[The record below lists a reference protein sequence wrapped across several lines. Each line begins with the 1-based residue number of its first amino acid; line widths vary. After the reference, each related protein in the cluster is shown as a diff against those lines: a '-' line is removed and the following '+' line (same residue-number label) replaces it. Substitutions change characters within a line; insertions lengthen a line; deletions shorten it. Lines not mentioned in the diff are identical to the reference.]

1 MPWKKPSKPDA
12 AALAEEPER
21 QIPRTAVA
29 RYQEAAVYLL
39 AFGTLALV
47 LTTSQ
52 LSAWAAYACV
62 LVVAARMLG
71 LRLSTNAGC
80 VFLVLVAGG
89 APLYWFF
96 YRSLDLFSLKDFLLC
111 VLMVFL
117 LSARTGRDFATVS
130 VYCIWIMMAS
140 LFPSS
145 GPVQWFLLA
154 ALFAAFLLVQSLNEI
169 RRCGEQNLISPVG
182 ETNGKGLDGKGL
194 DGMRLLRPLV
204 GFSLILLLAVAS
216 LSAAL
221 YLVFPRNALSAL
233 NFSFQPLRRLVGFSN
248 SVRLGQIGEIQDDRT
263 PAFRVRFLS
272 GQAPPILRWRGAA
285 LADFSGTA
293 WTNNREVWSEFSLDN
308 RINLASDEQRRLPG
322 PRLFFE
328 VQTLAAMDRVLFST
342 GVPEYVFLPTG
353 RLRSN
358 KDGALRQIS
367 LENTLPAYSLSA
379 FTGGAYQAH
388 PRSSDLNS
396 TLPAER
402 RERYLRLP
410 PLSPKVR
417 DFASL
422 LVAPGTDPFSAA
434 TILESHLRNN
444 FSYSMKSDISGTEPL
459 SDFLFITQSGH
470 CEYFAS
476 ALAVMLR
483 TINIPSRVVTG
494 FYGRLP
500 EPIGDWHVIRSS
512 HAHSWVEAYINGR
525 GWIVFDPTPP
535 SPAAGRESEL
545 AKWLHRMQDRML
557 LMGEDWFGGN
567 TGTLRPKL
575 PKPSLPEFR
584 GNPRDFALPAAVF
597 GLYLLYRYWPR
608 RRPKALEAT
617 QLYQRY
623 LRAAHIAPAPGQTA
637 REIARRLAA
646 KPLSEEILA
655 SYEAARFSPQPAAI
669 EELKRLVAQFEKQVV

>member
-1 MPWKKPSKPDA
+1 MPWKKPSKPAA

-21 QIPRTAVA
+21 QIPRTAIA

-39 AFGTLALV
+39 VFGTLALV

-52 LSAWAAYACV
+52 LSDWAAYACV

-145 GPVQWFLLA
+145 GPIQWFLLA
-154 ALFAAFLLVQSLNEI
+154 ALFAGFLLVQCLNEI
-169 RRCGEQNLISPVG
+169 RRCREQNLASPGG
-182 ETNGKGLDGKGL
+182 ESNGKGLDGL
-194 DGMRLLRPLV
+194 PLLRPLV
-204 GFSLILLLAVAS
+204 GFSLILLLAIGS
-216 LSAAL
+216 LSLVL
-221 YLVFPRNALSAL
+221 YVAFPRNALSAL
-233 NFSFQPLRRLVGFSN
+233 NFSFQPLRRLIGFSN

-308 RINLASDEQRRLPG
+308 RVNLASDEQRRLPG

-328 VQTLAAMDRVLFST
+328 VQTLASMDRVLFST
-342 GVPEYVFLPTG
+342 GIPEYVFLPTG
-353 RLRSN
+353 RLRTN
-358 KDGALRQIS
+358 GDGALRQIS
-367 LENTLPAYSLSA
+367 LENTLPNYSLSA
-379 FTGGAYQAH
+379 FTGGAYETH

-396 TLPAER
+396 VLTAER
-402 RERYLRLP
+402 RARYLRLP
-410 PLSPKVR
+410 PLSSKVR

-422 LVAPGTDPFSAA
+422 LVAPGTDPFNAA
-434 TILESHLRNN
+434 VILESHLRNN
-444 FSYSMKSDISGTEPL
+444 FSYSMKSEISGSEPL

-483 TINIPSRVVTG
+483 SIGVPSRVVTG

-535 SPAAGRESEL
+535 SPEAGRESDL

-567 TGTLRPKL
+567 TGALRPKL
-575 PKPSLPEFR
+575 PKPSLPEFK
-584 GNPRDFALPAAVF
+584 GNPSDFAIPAALL
-597 GLYLLYRYWPR
+597 GLYALYRYGHRYWPR

-623 LRAAHIAPAPGQTA
+623 LRAARIAPAPGQTA
-637 REIARRLAA
+637 REIARQLAA
-646 KPLSEEILA
+646 KPLSEEIRA

-669 EELKRLVAQFEKQVV
+669 EELKRLIAQFEKQVV